1 MDLGRAF
8 NYPFKDSGWIVKLLI
23 GAILSIVTLG
33 IIPLGYQ
40 VRVIREVMRG
50 DDSKMP
56 EWDDFGGDLVRGIMV
71 IIGYLVYYFPIILLY
86 CCVAIVGAGS
96 EDLGNVLSCLI
107 FPVVILYVLVAAL
120 VAIPAMIHY
129 AATDDFSGSFLNFG
143 ARFSDATTNLGNL
156 VMLIIYILIVQFA
169 MGIVGGITIWLCG
182 LGLLAYF
189 AGNIVMTGHL
199 MGQYGSSIGLDSPM
213 KRGETY

>member
-1 MDLGRAF
+1 
-8 NYPFKDSGWIVKLLI
+8 
-23 GAILSIVTLG
+23 
-33 IIPLGYQ
+33 
-40 VRVIREVMRG
+40 
-50 DDSKMP
+50 MP

-107 FPVVILYVLVAAL
+107 LPVVILYALVAAL

-143 ARFSDATTNLGNL
+143 ARFSDATTNLSNL